1 MNDEHDTPADDA
13 SLAEIVRPP
22 AKAMGFFEHLEDLRW
37 TLVKCAVVYVLF
49 AAAIGI
55 FLKEFNDALLWP
67 FYYVKKDYPT
77 LALDLGTTTIMEG
90 FSIVVQ
96 ICCAGALVP
105 ATPFFLFFIGQFV
118 APALTPKEIRMV
130 LPVCVAAFL
139 LFIVGAVFS
148 FFMLMPNTLRVTIEL
163 NEFFGFV
170 MRWTAGSYYGLLTWL
185 VLGVGAAFEFP
196 LVILLL
202 VYIGLLKV
210 ATLRKYRRHAIVAIF
225 IIAAIVTPTSD
236 PFTMTML
243 VVPLYVLY
251 EIAVLVGSRVEKR
264 RPLAP

>member
-1 MNDEHDTPADDA
+1 VHDDPENPTEDA
-13 SLAEIVRPP
+13 TLTEVVSPKAV
-22 AKAMGFFEHLEDLRW
+22 KAMGFFEHLEDLRW
-37 TLVKCAVVYVLF
+37 TLIKCAVVYLVFAVL
-49 AAAIGI
+49 IGV
-55 FLKEFNDALLWP
+55 FLMEFNNALLWP
-67 FYYVKKDYPT
+67 FTHVKKDYPT
-77 LALDLGTTTIMEG
+77 LVLDLGTTTIMEG

-105 ATPFFLFFIGQFV
+105 ATPFFLYFIGQFV
-118 APALTPKEIRMV
+118 APALTPKEIRLV
-130 LPVCVAAFL
+130 LPICAAAFV
-139 LFIVGAVFS
+139 LFVLGSVFS
-148 FFMLMPNTLRVTIEL
+148 FFLLVPNTLRVTIEL

-225 IIAAIVTPTSD
+225 TVAAIVTPTTD

-243 VVPLYVLY
+243 AIPLYLLY
-251 EIAVLVGSRVEKR
+251 EIAILVSLRVERR
-264 RPLAP
+264 RPR